1 MMDGNSRILIVDD
14 DKGICELLSSLVE
27 REGFRALAAG
37 DGEIALKMI
46 RSEDPD
52 LLLLDIIMPGMDGME
67 VLRQAKDLDRELPI
81 VLITGYADVPGAV
94 KAMKAGAYDYL
105 SKPFN
110 NQEVIRII
118 HRALADRGLKKKVMD
133 LTSRLQEKTGLREIM
148 GPSDAVGRLIY
159 EVTRVAES
167 DFSVVII
174 GETGSGKEVIA
185 RAIHQSSLR
194 SKEPF
199 IPVDCGA
206 IPEALL
212 ESELF
217 GHEKGAF
224 TDANRQK
231 VGMFE
236 SAQGGTLFLDEISN
250 MPLSSQA
257 KLLRALQEKKIYRV
271 GGTKPIDVNVRLL
284 VASNQDLYELA
295 DLGPFRKDLF
305 YRLNEFTI
313 KIPPLRERKDDI
325 PYLAKRFLDQA
336 NQELNK
342 KVKGF
347 SESALN
353 LLFSYNWPGNV
364 RQLRSVIRRGVLL
377 AEETVTEKDIE
388 IKRVDVPGMAFTPKV
403 QGAPW
408 KNLSLKAIIRESVDA
423 VEREVLAEVLKSTGG
438 NKAKAARLLQVDYKT
453 IHMKVKKFGIE
464 EVS

>member
-1 MMDGNSRILIVDD
+1 
-14 DKGICELLSSLVE
+14 
-27 REGFRALAAG
+27 
-37 DGEIALKMI
+37 
-46 RSEDPD
+46 
-52 LLLLDIIMPGMDGME
+52 
-67 VLRQAKDLDRELPI
+67 
-81 VLITGYADVPGAV
+81 
-94 KAMKAGAYDYL
+94 
-105 SKPFN
+105 
-110 NQEVIRII
+110 
-118 HRALADRGLKKKVMD
+118 
-133 LTSRLQEKTGLREIM
+133 M
-148 GPSDAVGRLIY
+148 GPSDAVARLIS

-167 DFSVVII
+167 DFSVVIV

-185 RAIHQSSLR
+185 QAIHQSSLR

-206 IPEALL
+206 IPETLL

-224 TDANRQK
+224 TDADRQK
-231 VGMFE
+231 VGRFE
-236 SAQGGTLFLDEISN
+236 TAQGGTLFLDEISN
-250 MPLSSQA
+250 APLSSQA
-257 KLLRALQEKKIYRV
+257 KLLRTLQEKKIYRV

-295 DLGPFRKDLF
+295 DLGSFRKDLF
-305 YRLNEFTI
+305 YRLNEFSI
-313 KIPPLRERKDDI
+313 KIPPLRKRKDDI

-336 NQELNK
+336 NKELNK
-342 KVKGF
+342 RVKGF

-377 AEETVTEKDIE
+377 AEEIVTEKDVE

-403 QGAPW
+403 EGAPW
-408 KNLSLKAIIRESVDA
+408 KNLSLKAIIQESVNA

-453 IHMKVKKFGIE
+453 IQGKVKKFGIQ
-464 EVS
+464 EVC

>member
-1 MMDGNSRILIVDD
+1 
-14 DKGICELLSSLVE
+14 
-27 REGFRALAAG
+27 
-37 DGEIALKMI
+37 
-46 RSEDPD
+46 
-52 LLLLDIIMPGMDGME
+52 
-67 VLRQAKDLDRELPI
+67 
-81 VLITGYADVPGAV
+81 
-94 KAMKAGAYDYL
+94 MKAGVYDYL
-105 SKPFN
+105 PNPFRN
-110 NQEVIRII
+110 HEVIRVI
-118 HRALADRGLKKKVMD
+118 HRALAGGGLKKKVTE
-133 LTSRLQEKTGLREIM
+133 LSSRLQEKTGLREIM
-148 GPSDAVGRLIY
+148 GPSDAVGRLIS

-224 TDANRQK
+224 TDADRQK
-231 VGMFE
+231 VGKFE
-236 SAQGGTLFLDEISN
+236 TAQGGTLFLDEISN
-250 MPLSSQA
+250 APLGSQA

-271 GGTKPIDVNVRLL
+271 GGTKPIDANVRLL
-284 VASNQDLYELA
+284 VASNQGLYELS
-295 DLGPFRKDLF
+295 DSGSFRKDLF

-336 NQELNK
+336 TQELNK

-377 AEETVTEKDIE
+377 AEEIISEKDVE
-388 IKRVDVPGMAFTPKV
+388 FKRVDVPGMTFTPRV
-403 QGAPW
+403 EGAPW
-408 KNLSLKAIIRESVDA
+408 KNLSLKAIIQESVNGRA
-423 VEREVLAEVLKSTGG
+423 VMVPFLSIPSPFIRTA
-438 NKAKAARLLQVDYKT
+438 NKLHIGL
-453 IHMKVKKFGIE
+453 
-464 EVS
+464 SS